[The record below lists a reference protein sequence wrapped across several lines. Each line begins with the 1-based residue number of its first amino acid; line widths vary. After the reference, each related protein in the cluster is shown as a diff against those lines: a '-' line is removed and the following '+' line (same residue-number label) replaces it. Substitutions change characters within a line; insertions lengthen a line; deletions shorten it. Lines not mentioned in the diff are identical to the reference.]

1 MNYDHA
7 QALMDTLPSH
17 ISISQMLKAMPA
29 TEGGERFVYIE
40 ASNESRDYQNEVI
53 LAKALS
59 DSADYYLKYGNLDL
73 DHFTQIGKPNP
84 AKNWPGIPNYE
95 FFQIGRPVE
104 ARVDGKRTF
113 VKGHI
118 SSGSGPASEKANLFW
133 DSITATNPPQV
144 WYPSVGGAVLEKDTA
159 IDASTGAT
167 YPVIKK
173 VRWTNIGFSKTPVN
187 PDVPEV
193 STIPI
198 GVLAKSWGAAG
209 LDLRKS
215 LTAGYGSDSAL
226 LSGGE
231 ALRGGGPAERGI
243 MSYWDFRDQ
252 FAHLIHSG
260 GVSASDTKKL
270 VQEASSRFQL
280 SRSDASEYVERFM
293 DDLKRGLKKG
303 KS

>member
-1 MNYDHA
+1 MNFDRN

-29 TEGGERFVYIE
+29 TEGGKRFVYIE

-53 LAKALS
+53 LAKALA

-95 FFQIGRPVE
+95 SFQIGSPVE

-144 WYPSVGGAVLEKDTA
+144 WYPSVGGAVLERDTA
-159 IDASTGAT
+159 IDPSTGAT

-187 PDVPEV
+187 PDVPQV

-198 GVLAKSWGAAG
+198 GVLAKSWGAFG

-215 LTAGYGSDSAL
+215 LTAGYGTDSAQL
-226 LSGGE
+226 AGGD
-231 ALRGGGPAERGI
+231 ALRGAGPAKGGV

-252 FAHLIHSG
+252 FAHLVHSG
-260 GVSASDTKKL
+260 GMAIGDIAGLVRDAST
-270 VQEASSRFQL
+270 RFQL
-280 SRSDASEYVERFM
+280 SKSDAAEYVGRFM